1 MSQQKDSNSTA
12 QPMAPPGGYPY
23 YPTGYDV
30 EDEIS
35 LVDLWRVLMARKW
48 MIFWLTT
55 LFTLGAARYALVAP
69 EVYKAEA
76 VLAPVKQESGGQMAA
91 LASQFGG
98 LASLAGVNLGGGG
111 GGGSTDEAIAIL
123 QSRKFLNSF
132 VAEEQLMPLLFEDQ
146 WDVEKKQWLE
156 KRDEEESSVLAPYKK
171 MLLTMLAELK
181 NGTNNQIAEESKEST
196 PSVWDAYEKFSAAL
210 STSPDKKSGMVKLAI
225 EWKDPVIA
233 AEWANQLV
241 VRLNKHLKQ
250 EAVQQAEKSIHYLK
264 QQLAT
269 TSVVDMQQILYRLI
283 EKQSNTIMLAN
294 IQEEFAFRV
303 IDPAIVPQERSKPKR
318 KLIVV
323 LGGVLG
329 MMFSIFLAFFL
340 NFLKNQKEE
349 AITSDDDVN

>member
-35 LVDLWRVLMARKW
+35 LVDLWRVLMAQKW
-48 MIFWLTT
+48 MIFWVTI
-55 LFTLGAARYALVAP
+55 LFTLGAVGYALRAP
-69 EVYKAEA
+69 DIYKAEA
-76 VLAPVKQESGGQMAA
+76 VLAPVKQENGGQMAA

-98 LASLAGVNLGGGG
+98 LASLAGVNLGG

-225 EWKDPVIA
+225 EWKDPVVA

-264 QQLAT
+264 EQLAT

-283 EKQSNTIMLAN
+283 EKQSNTVMLAN
-294 IQEEFAFRV
+294 VQDEFAFRV

-329 MMFSIFLAFFL
+329 MMSSIFLAFFL
-340 NFLKNQKEE
+340 NFLKNQKG
-349 AITSDDDVN
+349 SDEQL